1 MLIKLNK
8 TKDGV
13 INYKYYKEENSKRIL
28 VDKGVTT
35 ADEVYEKLLGI
46 LNNSRYVYDV
56 NSSKYQ
62 FFIGNYEEN
71 KGCVNVCQYTLMLD
85 ERLSNDMQFAA
96 LLNKLVRIYIDRMAF
111 YNANVE
117 EINKNKKYLLSVCNG
132 AIDYSTG
139 HTASIDKEY
148 ANELKQFIDENKSK
162 ILSSDYWRSEDI
174 IPSKKTATNKFWFV
188 IAAFITCLVPP
199 ILFVGGLI
207 NIPVTVI
214 SFLLL
219 ATSTMLVKDKYVISE
234 YEDSKKTLE
243 NFRNYLDT
251 CDDGFEPLGLTKKI
265 SPSDFTKVKVK
276 EVKKVDFE
284 PLVLEDDKKEISAL
298 NVQNENDVEFEDVHK
313 LTLKP

>member
-28 VDKGVTT
+28 VDQGVTT

-46 LNNSRYVYDV
+46 LNNSKYVYDV

-96 LLNKLVRIYIDRMAF
+96 LLNRLVRIYIDRMAF

-148 ANELKQFIDENKSK
+148 ANELKQFID
-162 ILSSDYWRSEDI
+162 
-174 IPSKKTATNKFWFV
+174 
-188 IAAFITCLVPP
+188 
-199 ILFVGGLI
+199 
-207 NIPVTVI
+207 
-214 SFLLL
+214 
-219 ATSTMLVKDKYVISE
+219 
-234 YEDSKKTLE
+234 
-243 NFRNYLDT
+243 
-251 CDDGFEPLGLTKKI
+251 
-265 SPSDFTKVKVK
+265 
-276 EVKKVDFE
+276 
-284 PLVLEDDKKEISAL
+284 
-298 NVQNENDVEFEDVHK
+298 
-313 LTLKP
+313 